1 LVIAITGNPIKGPSL
16 RTGESK
22 FKHIFNKDDNALSED
37 GLYKGVYADEYEVF
51 QILF

>member
-1 LVIAITGNPIKGPSL
+1 MVIAITGNPIKKPSL
-16 RTGESK
+16 RTNENK
-22 FKHIFNKDDNALSED
+22 FKNIFDYNDNALSED